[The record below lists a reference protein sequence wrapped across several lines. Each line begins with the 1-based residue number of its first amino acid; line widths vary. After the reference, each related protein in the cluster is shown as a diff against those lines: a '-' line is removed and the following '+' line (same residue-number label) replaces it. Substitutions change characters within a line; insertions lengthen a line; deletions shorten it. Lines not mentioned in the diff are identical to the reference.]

1 MDNLSTMKSARIW
14 EQVMGT
20 SAASSTYGALPDFL
34 IIGAMKCATTSLLY
48 YLGQHPEIQVSSPK
62 ELNFFVA
69 ERNWGKGLAWYRS
82 HFQKNIMLR
91 GEASPAYTSYPR
103 YAGVPARIARILPQV
118 KLVYIL
124 RDPVKRMVSHFI
136 HRSARGEE
144 RRNINEVFGGSDIE
158 RYLERS
164 RYGLQLQR
172 YMDHFPLENIK
183 ILTTERLERS
193 RVETL
198 QDLFAFLEVTTD
210 FHSKRF
216 FDILHRSEDKV
227 VGTGVKNAIDWAGNT
242 RVGRKIPPHIRR
254 WIRSHI
260 NRCAGRQKRVRPK
273 LNTATENHITALL
286 EKDLATLRRLT
297 GKSFSE
303 WRI

>member
-14 EQVMGT
+14 EQVMET

-103 YAGVPARIARILPQV
+103 YAGVPARIARILPHA

-144 RRNINEVFGGSDIE
+144 RRTINEVFGGSDIE

-172 YMDHFPLENIK
+172 YLDHFPIEKIK

-198 QDLFAFLEVTTD
+198 QDLFAFLDVTTD
-210 FHSKRF
+210 FRSAAF
-216 FDILHRSEDKV
+216 FRYSAPFRGQGCRDRCKE
-227 VGTGVKNAIDWAGNT
+227 
-242 RVGRKIPPHIRR
+242 R
-254 WIRSHI
+254 
-260 NRCAGRQKRVRPK
+260 NRLGRQHSCWPNNSGRISGDGSGAGYQPLCRTP
-273 LNTATENHITALL
+273 E
-286 EKDLATLRRLT
+286 T
-297 GKSFSE
+297 GKAKT
-303 WRI
+303 